1 MTFKKWVLE
10 LFKDERGSTSIK
22 PVIGFICSMFL
33 CVTLSINSFSHGDI
47 KPSDALVDAV
57 MYIAIA
63 ALIGDTGDKFS
74 FRKKTEEANTEYNG

>member
-1 MTFKKWVLE
+1 MNFKQWVLD

-22 PVIGFICSMFL
+22 PVVGFMCSLFL
-33 CVTLSINSFSHGDI
+33 CITLTANNFSHGDI

-74 FRKKTEEANTEYNG
+74 LKKKEGE

>member
-1 MTFKKWVLE
+1 MTFKQWVLD

-22 PVIGFICSMFL
+22 PVVGFMCALFL
-33 CVTLSINSFSHGDI
+33 CITLTANSFSHETI

-57 MYIAIA
+57 MYVCIA

-74 FRKKTEEANTEYNG
+74 LKKKTNE